1 MVLVLSSISGTKSS
15 PLFLFCLVLGPR
27 DDATHTQL
35 FSSGNALKDI
45 LRGMSQYPQWVSIE
59 KDWQ

>member
-1 MVLVLSSISGTKSS
+1 MYWSYPLSVTQSIL
-15 PLFLFCLVLGPR
+15 LFLFCLVLGLH

-45 LRGMSQYPQWVSIE
+45 LKGVSQYPQ
-59 KDWQ
+59 

>member
-1 MVLVLSSISGTKSS
+1 MVLVLSSINGTKPS

-45 LRGMSQYPQWVSIE
+45 LRGMSQYPQ
-59 KDWQ
+59 